1 MKTLRILRGQIL
13 SYDELP
19 SMSRVFYLIIQEE
32 KQQKTSFRDKTEI
45 LDIPAFFAKK
55 TNEKEEEKGMYR
67 RNMERSLI
75 LLNTVTTS
83 NIMVT
88 HGRNAII

>member
-55 TNEKEEEKGMYR
+55 TNEKEEKGMYR